1 VIAMFDLI
9 KQVLAEK
16 EKEKQKEMQK
26 QENAESG
33 KTEEKE
39 ILENKVADVNNTSSD
54 RFWFVAEQLLFLA
67 RESYVK
73 KPDDITYQFSRELA
87 GRIITEKYSSD
98 NALVKEGL
106 AIGMYKGVESLL
118 KKLLK

>member
-1 VIAMFDLI
+1 MFDLI

-16 EKEKQKEMQK
+16 EKEKQK
-26 QENAESG
+26 QETAESG

-39 ILENKVADVNNTSSD
+39 ILENRVADVNNASPD
-54 RFWFVAEQLLFLA
+54 RLGFVAEQLLFLA

-87 GRIITEKYSSD
+87 GRIVTGKYSAD

-106 AIGMYKGVESLL
+106 AIGFYKGVESLL